1 VVREKKDTS
10 SVGVGPSY
18 CLSPSNVNFAL
29 DFISQSERKCWYD
42 VALGKVP
49 SVDAFITYISRP

>member
-1 VVREKKDTS
+1 MVGVKKDTS

-18 CLSPSNVNFAL
+18 CLSPSNVNCAL
-29 DFISQSERKCWYD
+29 EFTGQSERKCWYD

-49 SVDAFITYISRP
+49 SVDAVITYVSKP